1 MSGSVVDRALHA
13 GFAEAN
19 PEFSPVPIW
28 WWSGEELEIERMLW
42 QIDQLVAQGVHN
54 AVILNLAPTGPMH
67 GALSDGPHM
76 LTDEWW
82 GIWDAICVHAQ
93 KVGMRFWFYDQI
105 GFSGANLQGRLAV
118 ENPSFVGMEL
128 HRVTE
133 DVEGAGS
140 ISLPNASTFIAA
152 QAVPL
157 DEKGNASGPAITLD
171 YRDGAARWSG
181 QGRARLIL
189 AYAIRKA
196 FDYHSKQ
203 ACAALIDIVHVNF
216 ERHLKKY
223 FGTAIVGSFQ
233 DELPSLP
240 SWSEDFATEFEARC
254 GYSILPVIAA
264 LWEDWGLQSARVR
277 IDYQRVR
284 AALSEE
290 ALFKPIF
297 DWHEKHGLTFGVD
310 QQSPSRAAQPI
321 STVDQYA
328 DYARTHRWYSAPG
341 SDHWGEAK
349 FHSSIAHSYGR
360 PRTWI
365 EAFHSSGWGGTLEE
379 TYDWLQPWLLAGA
392 NLYDPHAVYYSTKGG
407 QWEWAAPSTCWRQPY
422 WRHYKH
428 FADAVSRLC
437 WAATRGEHV
446 CDVGVLF
453 PSATVQADF
462 FLKRY
467 GGHARRAHDA
477 YQALVGQMT
486 WFNARP
492 GIMKQMRRDYDVLD
506 DDTVA
511 GAGIEGKRLKTRGEY
526 YKALVVPDCWM
537 LETATAEKL
546 VAFAEAGGRVIFVGR
561 VPVVADRPAGE
572 AAIARL
578 AELVEAGRAHLVSAA
593 NMLPGLITAL
603 DDLPAA
609 VTTESPTLL
618 RKIGDTNLLLL
629 TAAAAGAASPDGRLP
644 WAEWDYDNDN
654 FSWSRYQQ
662 ELGEKGIGFTLS
674 AQRDRAEVRIDGPV
688 GAVEQWDPATGK
700 SVPVSV
706 RPTSGGVAVTV
717 DFSLSPITILVWSD
731 KGETVFAKVPGVVA
745 GNALALPG
753 QWASEIVPT
762 IDNRHGDFTLPASEG
777 PLPIQAWQVG
787 YRESDGT
794 APDNAW
800 QGDEGWQRV
809 PVTDGVRGW
818 SFGPVSADKLPGVL
832 SSGHAGALDGA
843 GWNAIRYSL
852 SRGIDH
858 DVQHDKT
865 LGPKSRVLEPL
876 FRLAEVNQGDVAQ
889 LRVALPVEQAGRYTL
904 AIGGNGRKQVW
915 WNGAAL
921 EADPGGYLQM
931 VDVEAKAG
939 ANILE
944 FRLTADEAGGLE
956 AYWALTSDRE
966 AFVRPEWLVPSDG
979 LKAGTMLTMRRVVK
993 LTPGDRFDVHF
1004 GSIGPATLVFNG
1016 HEIGMQ
1022 GSFEPYAQW
1031 RTTRVLRYDLS
1042 PHVQAGDNVVEVRFT
1057 DDGDTMGLFFDGLI
1071 TEAGG
1076 GERSVISDLQWQAS
1090 RDNALVPLE
1099 FGKSQRQDGR
1109 FYLLR
1114 PRPHPLPRSGWLEP
1128 DQPIA
1133 GVLDIVPEPYPGAEK
1148 PAQWFSIAV
1157 PPGAVKATL
1166 PITGAEISAF
1176 LGDEALSLGDGAV
1189 ALPHADQTNR
1199 ILLVRIEVS
1208 DGRRGGA
1215 VWEGPIAFETGRG
1228 RIDLGSWMTNGLE
1241 FYSGGVAYEQV
1252 LDIADPALWSMID
1265 LGRVRGTAEVEVNGR
1280 LVGARV
1286 WSPYRF
1292 DLAGALQKGPNR
1304 IVVRVFNT
1312 LAPYLKGAS
1321 PTRTIFGEQDDSG
1334 LFGPVVLR

>member
-1 MSGSVVDRALHA
+1 MSESAVNPGLHA
-13 GFAEAN
+13 GFSVAQ

-67 GALSDGPHM
+67 GALSDAPHM
-76 LTDEWW
+76 LTDDWW
-82 GIWDAICVHAQ
+82 NIWNAICVHAQ

-105 GFSGANLQGRLAV
+105 GFSGANLQGRLAI
-118 ENPSFVGMEL
+118 ENPAFVGMEL

-133 DVEGAGS
+133 DVIGQGTIA
-140 ISLPNASTFIAA
+140 LPNAGVFITA

-157 DEKGNASGPAITLD
+157 GDDGHPAGPSVALEFNN
-171 YRDGAARWSG
+171 GAAHWSG
-181 QGRARLIL
+181 QGRARLII
-189 AYAIRKA
+189 AYAIRKG
-196 FDYHSKQ
+196 FDYHSEA
-203 ACAALIDIVHVNF
+203 ACDALIDIVHRNF
-216 ERHLKKY
+216 ERHLDQY

-240 SWSEDFATEFEARC
+240 TWSEGFAAAFEARC
-254 GYSILPVIAA
+254 GYSILPVMAA
-264 LWEDWGLQSARVR
+264 LWEEWGLDSARVR

-297 DWHEKHGLTFGVD
+297 DWHERHGLTFGVD

-428 FADAVSRLC
+428 FADAISRLC

-462 FLKRY
+462 LLKRY
-467 GGHARRAHDA
+467 GGHASRAHDA
-477 YQALVGQMT
+477 YQALIGQMT

-492 GIMKQMRRDYDVLD
+492 GVMKQMRRDYDVLD

-511 GAGIEGKRLKTRGEY
+511 GATVDGGRLKTRGEF
-526 YKALVVPDCWM
+526 YKALIIPDCWM
-537 LETATAEKL
+537 LETATAQKL
-546 VAFAEAGGRVIFVGR
+546 VAFAEAGGRLIFVGQ
-561 VPVVADRPAGE
+561 VPSVADRTAGE

-578 AELVEAGRAHLVSAA
+578 AELVAGGQARVVSAT
-593 NMLPGLITAL
+593 NMLPGLSLAL
-603 DDLPAA
+603 DDLPAG

-618 RKIGDTNLLLL
+618 RKLGDTNLLLV
-629 TAAAAGAASPDGRLP
+629 TAATAGAATAEGRLP
-644 WAEWDYDNDN
+644 WAEWSYDNDH
-654 FSWSRYQQ
+654 FSMPRYNS
-662 ELGEKGIGFTLS
+662 ELREKGIGFDLS
-674 AQRDRAEVRIDGPV
+674 AQRDKAVVHIQGPV
-688 GAVEQWDPATGK
+688 GAIEQWDPGTGK
-700 SVPVSV
+700 SIPVSV
-706 RPTSGGVAVTV
+706 RHIAGGVAVTV
-717 DFSLSPITILVWSD
+717 DFSLSPITVLAWSD
-731 KGETVFAKVPGVVA
+731 SAPRTSLEPTPPAS
-745 GNALALPG
+745 GNVMALPG
-753 QWASEIVPT
+753 PWASEIIPT
-762 IDNRHGDFTLPASEG
+762 IDNRHGDFTLPASAG
-777 PLPIQAWQVG
+777 PLPIQSWQVG
-787 YRESDGT
+787 YRESDAAT
-794 APDNAW
+794 PDA
-800 QGDEGWQRV
+800 GWRDGWDRA

-818 SFGPVSADKLPGVL
+818 ALGPAAADRLPAIL
-832 SSGHAGALDGA
+832 PSGHSGRLDGD
-843 GWNAIRYSL
+843 GWEAIRYSL

-858 DVQHDKT
+858 DPQHDKT

-876 FRLAEVNQGDVAQ
+876 FRLASIEAGEMAQ
-889 LRVALPVEQAGRYTL
+889 LRVALPVEQSGRYTL

-915 WNGAAL
+915 WNGVVQQP
-921 EADPGGYLQM
+921 DPGGYLHM
-931 VDVEAKAG
+931 VDIEAAAG
-939 ANILE
+939 INILE
-944 FRLTADEAGGLE
+944 LRLAAEEAGGLE
-956 AYWALTSDRE
+956 AYWALTTDRA
-966 AFVRPEWLVPSDG
+966 AFLRPEWLVPSDG
-979 LKAGTMLTMRRVVK
+979 WKAGTILTMRRTVS
-993 LTPGDRFDVHF
+993 LTPGDRLDVHF
-1004 GSIGPATLVFNG
+1004 GSIGAATLVFNG
-1016 HEIGMQ
+1016 REIGMQ
-1022 GSFEPYAQW
+1022 GAFEPYAQW
-1031 RTTRVLRYDLS
+1031 RSVRVLRYDLS
-1042 PHVQAGDNVVEVRFT
+1042 SHVQAGDNTIEIRFT
-1057 DDGDTMGLFFDGLI
+1057 DDGGAMGLFFDGLV
-1071 TEAGG
+1071 TEGQGG
-1076 GERSVISDLQWQAS
+1076 AERSIVSDLDWHAV
-1090 RDNALVPLE
+1090 RDNAVVPLE
-1099 FGKSQRQDGR
+1099 LGSAQRQDGR

-1128 DQPIA
+1128 DQPLA
-1133 GVLDIVPEPYPGAEK
+1133 GVLDIVPEPYPGSDK
-1148 PAQWFSIAV
+1148 PARWFSIAV
-1157 PPGAVKATL
+1157 PPGASRASL
-1166 PITGAEISAF
+1166 PIADAEVTAF
-1176 LGDEALSLGDGAV
+1176 LGDEALEVVSGSVG
-1189 ALPHADQTNR
+1189 LPHADRPTR
-1199 ILLVRIEVS
+1199 TLLVRAAVR

-1215 VWEGPIAFETGRG
+1215 VWDGPIEFESGRG
-1228 RIDLGSWMTNGLE
+1228 RIELGSWITNGLE
-1241 FYSGGVAYEQV
+1241 FYSGGVAYEQTAEIV
-1252 LDIADPALWSMID
+1252 DPASWHWLD
-1265 LGRVRGTAEVEVNGR
+1265 LGRVRGTAEVEINGTP
-1280 LVGARV
+1280 VGVRV

-1292 DLAGALQKGPNR
+1292 DLAGTLLAGENH

-1321 PTRTIFGEQDDSG
+1321 PTRTIFGDQDDSG